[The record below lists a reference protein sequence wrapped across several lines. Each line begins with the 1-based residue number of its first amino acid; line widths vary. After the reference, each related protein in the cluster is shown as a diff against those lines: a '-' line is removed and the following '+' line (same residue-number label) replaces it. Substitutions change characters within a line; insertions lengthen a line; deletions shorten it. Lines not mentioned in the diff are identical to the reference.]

1 MQPPNQDSRDSSPSP
16 PSSIDIRRITP
27 PELFGFLGR
36 LSIGSYLVLAGVIGG
51 IFSFGV
57 FVNGLRN
64 DSGETQRLDLEKKT
78 IQQAEELNLSKFDLQ
93 RRSIEIDQ
101 LKKEKLELQDKNVG
115 LAKTLDV
122 KKQKILT
129 LIGDIEDLELQ
140 LVNRKFQRDFA
151 DRSQNVTYV
160 IWVPESASLPPI
172 YIDDKH
178 YALFKCLRK
187 IFPGD
192 LLDNKGTTKASS
204 FSIRFEK
211 TTLPDVPHLY
221 IVSLPHGAHRI
232 TRQASSTLHPIYE
245 ESTEKFEVNSIHL
258 INIDQIDVYRNDKGV
273 QTKLRTLDYFQL
285 IRAIPSKVFDSMRW
299 PPLIGQNVLFLK
311 WRLAVFCLR
320 GGEPCGQVV
329 HIHAIRRV
337 SVKRPVRPDLVVE
350 DQVALQ
356 ALLGC
361 ADGLVGV

>member
-122 KKQKILT
+122 KK
-129 LIGDIEDLELQ
+129 
-140 LVNRKFQRDFA
+140 
-151 DRSQNVTYV
+151 
-160 IWVPESASLPPI
+160 
-172 YIDDKH
+172 
-178 YALFKCLRK
+178 
-187 IFPGD
+187 
-192 LLDNKGTTKASS
+192 TKD
-204 FSIRFEK
+204 
-211 TTLPDVPHLY
+211 TD
-221 IVSLPHGAHRI
+221 AHRG
-232 TRQASSTLHPIYE
+232 
-245 ESTEKFEVNSIHL
+245 
-258 INIDQIDVYRNDKGV
+258 YRGF
-273 QTKLRTLDYFQL
+273 RTATCQ
-285 IRAIPSKVFDSMRW
+285 S
-299 PPLIGQNVLFLK
+299 
-311 WRLAVFCLR
+311 
-320 GGEPCGQVV
+320 
-329 HIHAIRRV
+329 
-337 SVKRPVRPDLVVE
+337 
-350 DQVALQ
+350 
-356 ALLGC
+356 
-361 ADGLVGV
+361 